1 MYGEENQSMNQTSGP
16 TQPAARCA
24 VAFLYPCRAI
34 LPALLLPLLLL
45 AASARAAVV
54 GPAGYTN
61 DFSVQP
67 AAADWATWSRAGGA
81 NDNYVPDTDVNSIIT
96 AGGVVLQTAVGAASP
111 ANQLTNALWSSPG
124 QYLQTRPTGNRF
136 TTLMAKF
143 VNGSGTNASEIGIS
157 YLTAMLGAAAPE
169 DAGLGERVYF
179 SLSGALNS
187 WTNLASLN
195 STSTNLSGVL
205 ATNLA
210 INWTNGGSLYLLW
223 IDDNASGLTADMA
236 YQIDNFSLRINAGL
250 PPVLAAFINTPA
262 SNSLHVST
270 APVTATATAV
280 YGTPPHS
287 IEYFTNSGAGNTVFA
302 SAGSSGTAP
311 FTVALGNLTA
321 GTYNIYAVVTD
332 AQPSSATSF
341 TNTFFVAD
349 PMSFTLNAPAD
360 GASLDEAVSVTASAS
375 VAGGTAPYS
384 VQFHLDNVPAGPPV
398 TSAPYERNFGTLF
411 VGTHT
416 VKAVVTDAKGWVS
429 NSAISTIHI
438 TGALGVTGTPTNGAT
453 FIHGE
458 NVILTAAPGGG
469 TAPYS
474 VAFHTNGVSVG
485 MVSAAPFATN
495 VGILEP
501 GVYTTY
507 AVATDSSLPAPH
519 EAASS
524 TNTFTVLPNPIVVT
538 VTNPTNGQSAVAGLS
553 FTFAASASVSAP
565 PTVVRV
571 EFFLNGLPVGV
582 DSNAP
587 FTATVSSPVAGTQL
601 VYAVATDSLG
611 RTGYS
616 PTNTVVFIVD
626 PLVNNNFANRIE
638 LGTPAHVTGN
648 NTGAGTEGG
657 EPTSQFGGGVFIQW
671 GATLWY
677 KWTAP
682 FRGSVTIDTLG
693 SEFDTVLSVYTGTAV
708 NGLTLVQRNNDF
720 GGTSGS
726 LVSFAVTAGTEYQI
740 QVGGWRPFG
749 PGTVAQTG
757 AFQLNLAMPPSV
769 TITSPAPGTVILAG
783 SNFTVEATA
792 ATAVGSITNVSLY
805 RGGTLVGAVTA
816 PPYSW
821 VVNNAPAGSNALFA
835 VAIDNLG
842 QVSTSAVVTVAVFN
856 LGLTLTAPLDNATFL
871 TTNPITLGA
880 YALLGA
886 GTMTNV
892 EFFVDDVKVAE
903 ATNAPF
909 VAAWANPP
917 GGSHRVHAV
926 GRADDGATY
935 LSQLAFI
942 GVGHRLVV
950 SNSVWLFRDD
960 GSDQGTNWIALDADV
975 SGWGSGPAP
984 LGYSDSN
991 GRQVLTTNNFG
1002 PDSNNKFPTT
1012 YYRQTF
1018 NVSGI
1023 ASLTNVI
1030 LNVQRDDGV
1039 VIYLNGAELTR
1050 NNMPAGPVTYTTFAS
1065 ANAADDGGTTFTLN
1079 LDPTLLV
1086 EGTNVVA
1093 AEVHQDSANSSDI
1106 WFVMEV
1112 IGVPAIIRNL
1122 PPVVSLIEPT
1132 NAVFVGPVSLQLVA
1146 TASDPDGV
1154 MIRVDFFDNGTKIGE
1169 VLGTGPDFA
1178 FTWTNPPVGTHSL
1191 TAVGVDDLGGRGFS
1205 AALTNT
1211 IYDAEGRPYA
1221 RVTWPAYGS
1230 RIQGPTNLLVT
1241 AFATAIDA
1249 VTNVE
1254 FYTNGVFFGS
1264 DAEAPFA
1271 AWWTTDFGTN
1281 ELVVVAEGA
1290 NGLRGTSTVSL
1301 AVITM
1306 PPTNTVAPYII
1317 AKNPPAFTGVT
1328 NMTSITVVFS
1338 EPVQGVDAGDML
1350 INGVPATGLIGV
1362 AGMSNYTFTFPEPP
1376 YGEVEVA
1383 FAAGHG
1389 ITDYGWPTLL
1399 PLDELDPSAAWE
1411 YEQLDRVPPVLVSR
1425 SPAPG
1430 VTVSNLFTVSVGFSE
1445 AVVGVNPEDLLV
1457 SGTAAYA
1464 VTNLDNTNFIF
1475 FVSQPLSGTVTVNW
1489 AASPGIVDTG
1499 SNAFVPESWSF
1510 VLDARTLIFGSNT
1523 VWRWRPATNEASTP
1537 SNLWRFASGFSDAD
1551 WSNAPAPFFYNDPY
1565 TNVALGIFGTRLT
1578 GMRSNYTCI
1587 FLRKEFVLSTVSPVQ
1602 GLFLHAQSDDGFI
1615 AWINGVE
1622 ALRVN
1627 VPAGDPAYNSRAL
1640 SAITESAGGGAPY
1653 NLYTLSNFWAAVNG
1667 TNVLAI
1673 QAFNLNLND
1682 ADFGFNAQ
1690 LSGTYSDTATTAPQV
1705 RSNSPPSGDI
1715 FHLTN
1720 LVVTFSE
1727 AVTNVDAA
1735 DLLINGVPAS
1745 AVATADGVA
1754 WDFTFPQPPYGPVT
1768 VVWNAGHG
1776 IVDFDNPPRPFNA
1789 SAANATFQYLLINPS
1804 APVIVA
1810 KLPAASTTVTSLTSI
1825 AITFSEPVTGVD
1837 AADLRLNGVPATGLS
1852 SASPSN
1858 HVFTFPQPPFGNI
1871 AVTWAGGHGIKDL
1884 EPEANAFDPSRP
1896 GHTWSYLLV
1905 DPVPSVAITNPAN
1918 FSYVLAGTVVTIRAR
1933 ATDNDGVI
1941 ERVGFYADANL
1952 LGETTNAP
1960 YTFIWSNMPVASY
1973 TLRAVAVDNTGIYA
1987 TSAPVVLNIVSN
1999 LPVVLTRGPYLQ
2011 SLSST
2016 GTVVRWRTDGAS
2028 DAVVRYGTAPD
2039 SLTNIA
2045 VQAFSTNEHIVS
2057 VPGLSPSST
2066 YYYSIGSSEQLL
2078 AGGAIDGTNF
2088 WFKTSPVAGTRGPT
2102 RIWALGDSGTANAN
2116 QIAVRDAFYN
2126 FAATNGRMSD
2136 LWLMLGDNAYNSGT
2150 DTEYQNAVFN
2160 MYPATLRNYC
2170 LWPTI
2175 GNHESAQSTS
2185 TTISYPYL
2193 DIFSL
2198 PQNAEAGGVPSGS
2211 LKYYSFDYANIHFVC
2226 LDSMTSGRTATTPMA
2241 QWLTNDLA
2249 NNVQEW
2255 TVVFFHHPPYTK
2267 GSHNSDTESD
2277 LIAIRQN
2284 LMPLL
2289 EAAHVDLVLCGHSH
2303 SYERSY
2309 LLNGHYGL
2317 STTLTAG
2324 MKINPGN
2331 GRADG
2336 DGAYSKNPQGDGVV
2350 YTVAGSSGQISGGT
2364 LNHPAHFFSINELGS
2379 LVIDV
2384 VSNRLDM
2391 MFLNSTGDTRDRVTL
2406 IKLAPAAPTGL
2417 VAAGVSSTQIDLAWN
2432 DVATNELSYLVERSL
2447 DGTNFTF
2454 ALSAPAN
2461 STNAS
2466 DIGLIPDTG
2475 YFYRVRA
2482 VNAVGASDWSDIAS
2496 ASTTNGAPIIAAIS
2510 DAIVNAGGALI
2521 FTNTVTDPDAGSQF
2535 TWALDPAFPPSAVLN
2550 PTNGIF
2556 MWIPR
2561 REHAGTTNSITVRVT
2576 DNGVPPL
2583 SATRTFTVIVRDQVE
2598 LGLDAQALRAGTRS
2612 NILFT
2617 ARSTARLTNFTV
2629 TVQFPAERLVD
2640 FAAENLTPALGTIT
2654 LDTNVPGAGV
2664 LAFNSLPGLVLADG
2678 GPMARLHFSAVAGQ
2692 SSAFVPLHLA
2702 GPVVMRAEEGLAPT
2716 VVSKDGR
2723 AVVIA
2728 DRGLL
2733 EASAGTNG
2741 TRLLTLYGIPGV
2753 SYTIETS
2760 PTPTIPASWAFW
2772 QTYMPTNIEAVLV
2785 LPAPAG
2791 PSIFYRA
2798 RQ

>member
-1 MYGEENQSMNQTSGP
+1 MKLISGP

-24 VAFLYPCRAI
+24 VAFPRPAI
-34 LPALLLPLLLL
+34 LPVLLLPLLLFHAGAQ
-45 AASARAAVV
+45 AAEV

-67 AAADWATWSRAGGA
+67 VAADWATWSRAGNA
-81 NDNYVPDTDVNSIIT
+81 NDNYGPDTDVNSIIS
-96 AGGVVLQTAVGAASP
+96 AAGVVSQTAVGAASP
-111 ANQLTNALWSSPG
+111 AIQLTNATWSSPG
-124 QYLQTRPTGNRF
+124 QYLQTRPTGNRY

-143 VNGSGTNASEIGIS
+143 VNNTGTNASEIAIG
-157 YLTAMLGAAAPE
+157 YLTAMLGAAVPE

-179 SLSGALNS
+179 SMSGALNS
-187 WTNLASLN
+187 WTNLPTFTSA
-195 STSTNLSGVL
+195 STNLSGIL
-205 ATNLA
+205 STNLA

-223 IDDNASGLTADMA
+223 IDDNASGTTADMA
-236 YQIDNFSLRINAGL
+236 YQIDNFSLRVTAGL
-250 PPVLAAFINTPA
+250 PPVLAAFVNTPA

-280 YGTPPHS
+280 YGTPPYS
-287 IEYFTNSGAGNTVFA
+287 IEYFTNSGVGNTVFA
-302 SAGSSGTAP
+302 SAGSSAGAP
-311 FTVALGNLTA
+311 FDVPLGNLAA
-321 GTYNIYAVVTD
+321 GTYNIFAVVTD
-332 AQPSSATSF
+332 GQPASAVSF
-341 TNTFFVAD
+341 TNTFLVAD
-349 PMSFTLNAPAD
+349 PIAFTLDAPAN
-360 GASLDEAVSVTASAS
+360 GADFDEAVSITASAS

-384 VQFHLDNVPAGPPV
+384 VQFLLDNVPSGSPV
-398 TSAPYERNFGTLF
+398 TGAPYERNFGPLF

-429 NSAISTIHI
+429 NSAVSTIHI
-438 TGALGVTGTPTNGAT
+438 TGALGVTATPTNGAT
-453 FIHGE
+453 FSFGE
-458 NVILTAAPGGG
+458 NIVLTAAPGGG

-474 VAFHTNGVSVG
+474 VAFYTNDVLVG
-485 MVSAAPFATN
+485 TMPSAPFTTN
-495 VGILEP
+495 LGILEP
-501 GVYTTY
+501 GIYTTH
-507 AVATDSSLPAPH
+507 ALVTDNAAPSPH
-519 EAASS
+519 QAASG
-524 TNTFTVLPNPIVVT
+524 TNTFTVLPNPIVVM
-538 VTNPTNGQSAVAGLS
+538 VTNPTNGQTGVAGLP
-553 FTFAASASVSAP
+553 FVFAASAAVGAP
-565 PTVVRV
+565 LTVARV
-571 EFFLNGLPVGV
+571 EFFLNDLPVGL
-582 DSNAP
+582 DSAAP
-587 FTATVSSPVAGTQL
+587 FTATVPAPLAGTQL

-616 PTNTVVFIVD
+616 ATNTVVFIID
-626 PLVNNNFANRIE
+626 PLANNLFVNRIE
-638 LGTPAHVTGN
+638 LGTPARVTGN
-648 NTGAGTEGG
+648 NTGATTEPQ
-657 EPTSQFGGGVFIQW
+657 EPTTQFGGGTFLQW

-682 FRGSVTIDTLG
+682 FSGSVTIDTLG
-693 SEFDTVLSVYTGTAV
+693 GELDTVLCVYTGTAV

-720 GGTSGS
+720 GGTQGS
-726 LVSFAVTAGTEYQI
+726 RVSFAVAAGTEYQI

-749 PGTVAQTG
+749 QGTVAQTG

-769 TITSPAPGTVILAG
+769 TITSPAPGTVFLAG

-792 ATAVGSITNVSLY
+792 ATAVGTITNVALY
-805 RGGTLVGAVTA
+805 RGGALVGELAG

-835 VAIDNLG
+835 VATDNLG

-856 LGLTLTAPLDNATFL
+856 PGLTLTAPLDNATFL
-871 TTNPITLGA
+871 TANPITLGA
-880 YALLGA
+880 YALLDA

-892 EFFVDDVKVAE
+892 EFFVNDVKVGE
-903 ATNAPF
+903 ATNTPF
-909 VAAWANPP
+909 TALWMNPA

-926 GRADDGATY
+926 GRADDGATHI
-935 LSQLAFI
+935 SQLTFI
-942 GVGHRLVV
+942 GVGHPLVA
-950 SNSVWLFRDD
+950 SNSVWHFRDD

-991 GRQVLTTNNFG
+991 GRQVLTTNSFG
-1002 PDSNNKFPTT
+1002 PDANGKYPTT
-1012 YYRQTF
+1012 YYRQVF
-1018 NVSGI
+1018 NASGL
-1023 ASLTNVI
+1023 AALTNVI

-1039 VIYLNGAELTR
+1039 VIHLNGAELTR
-1050 NNMPAGPVTYTTFAS
+1050 YNMPAGPVTYTTFAS
-1065 ANAADDGGTTFTLN
+1065 ANAADDGGATISMNLN
-1079 LDPTLLV
+1079 PALLV

-1093 AEVHQDSANSSDI
+1093 VELHQDSANSSDI

-1122 PPVVSLIEPT
+1122 PPAVSLIEPT
-1132 NAVFVGPVSLQLVA
+1132 NGVFVGPATLQLSA
-1146 TASDPDGV
+1146 TATDSDGT
-1154 MIRVDFFDNGTKIGE
+1154 MTRVDFYDNGTKIGE
-1169 VLGTGPDFA
+1169 VSGTGPAYA

-1211 IYDAEGRPYA
+1211 IYDGEGRPFA
-1221 RVTWPAYGS
+1221 RVTWPAYGA

-1241 AFATAIDA
+1241 AFATALDA
-1249 VTNVE
+1249 VTNAE
-1254 FYTNGVFFGS
+1254 FYVNGTFFGS
-1264 DAEAPFA
+1264 DSEAPFA

-1290 NGLRGTSTVSL
+1290 NGLRGTSAVSI

-1306 PPTNTVAPYII
+1306 PPTNTVAPFII
-1317 AKNPPAFTGVT
+1317 AKSPPPFTGVT

-1376 YGEVEVA
+1376 YGEVEVV

-1399 PLDELDPSAAWE
+1399 PLDELDPAAAWE
-1411 YEQLDRVPPVLVSR
+1411 YEQLDRVPPVLASR
-1425 SPAPG
+1425 SPEPG

-1445 AVVGVNPEDLLV
+1445 AVTGVNPEDLLV
-1457 SGTAAYA
+1457 SGTPAYA
-1464 VTNLDNTNFIF
+1464 VTNLDNTNFVF
-1475 FVSQPLSGTVTVNW
+1475 SVSQPLSGTVTVSW
-1489 AASPGIVDTG
+1489 AASPGIVDLG
-1499 SNAFVPESWSF
+1499 SNAFVPEGWSF

-1537 SNLWRFASGFSDAD
+1537 SNLWRFATGFPDAD

-1587 FLRKEFVLSTVSPVQ
+1587 FLRKEFVISTVSPVQ
-1602 GLFLHAQSDDGFI
+1602 GLSLHAQSDDGFI

-1622 ALRVN
+1622 VLRVN
-1627 VPAGDPAYNSRAL
+1627 VPAGNPAYNSRAL
-1640 SAITESAGGGAPY
+1640 AAVTESPGGGAPY

-1690 LSGTYSDTATTAPQV
+1690 LSGVYSDTTTVAPQV
-1705 RSNSPPSGDI
+1705 RSNTPPSGDV

-1745 AVATADGVA
+1745 AVTTANDVA

-1768 VVWNAGHG
+1768 VTWSNAHG
-1776 IVDFDNPPRPFNA
+1776 IVDFDTPARPFNA
-1789 SAANATFQYLLINPS
+1789 LATNATFRYLLVNPS
-1804 APVIVA
+1804 APVIVS
-1810 KLPAASTTVTSLTSI
+1810 KLPAASTTVTSLTSVE
-1825 AITFSEPVTGVD
+1825 ITFSEPVTGVD
-1837 AADLRLNGVPATGLS
+1837 AADLRLNGVAATGLS
-1852 SASPSN
+1852 TVSASN
-1858 HVFTFPQPPFGNI
+1858 YVFTFSQPPYGNV
-1871 AVTWAGGHGIKDL
+1871 AVTWAAGHGIADV
-1884 EPEANAFDPSRP
+1884 EPETNAFDPSRP
-1896 GHTWSYLLV
+1896 GHTWSYPLV
-1905 DPVPSVAITNPAN
+1905 NPVPSVAITSPTN
-1918 FSYVLAGTVVTIRAR
+1918 FSYIVAGTVVTIRAT

-1941 ERVGFYADANL
+1941 ERVGFYAGADL

-1960 YTFIWSNMPVASY
+1960 YTFGWSNMPVAGY

-1999 LPVVLTRGPYLQ
+1999 PPVVLTRGPYLQ
-2011 SLSST
+2011 MMSST
-2016 GTVVRWRTDGAS
+2016 GTVVRWRTDAAS
-2028 DAVVRYGTAPD
+2028 DAVVRYGPAPD
-2039 SLTNIA
+2039 SLTNVA

-2057 VPGLSPSST
+2057 VPGLAPET
-2066 YYYSIGSSEQLL
+2066 FYYYSIGSSEQLL
-2078 AGGAIDGTNF
+2078 AGGGIAGSNH
-2088 WFKTSPVAGTRGPT
+2088 WFKTSPVTGTRGPT

-2126 FAATNGRMSD
+2126 FAASTNGPMSD

-2160 MYPATLRNYC
+2160 IYPATLRNYC

-2175 GNHESAQSTS
+2175 GNHETAQSTS
-2185 TTISYPYL
+2185 TTITYPYL

-2198 PQNAEAGGVPSGS
+2198 PQNGEAGGVPSGS
-2211 LKYYSFDYANIHFVC
+2211 PKYYSFDYANIHFIC
-2226 LDSMTSGRTATTPMA
+2226 LDSMTSGRTASTPMA

-2267 GSHNSDTESD
+2267 GSHDSDAESD
-2277 LIAIRQN
+2277 LVAIRQN

-2289 EAAHVDLVLCGHSH
+2289 EAGHVDLVLCGHSH

-2317 STTLTAG
+2317 SGTLTAA
-2324 MKINPGN
+2324 MKINGGN
-2331 GRADG
+2331 GRVDG
-2336 DGAYSKNPQGDGVV
+2336 TGAYSKNPQGEGVV
-2350 YTVAGSSGQISGGT
+2350 YSVAGSSGQISGGA
-2364 LNHPAHFFSINELGS
+2364 LNHPAHFIGINELGS

-2391 MFLNSTGDTRDRVTL
+2391 IFLNSAGQTRDRVTL
-2406 IKLAPAAPTGL
+2406 IKLVPAAPTGL
-2417 VAAGVSSTQIDLAWN
+2417 AATGVSSTQIDLAWN
-2432 DVATNELSYLVERSL
+2432 DVATNELSFVIERSL

-2454 ALSAPAN
+2454 ALSVPAN

-2466 DIGLIPDTG
+2466 DTGLLPATG
-2475 YFYRVRA
+2475 YYHRVRA
-2482 VNAVGASDWSDIAS
+2482 VNAVGSSDWSNIAAS
-2496 ASTTNGAPIIAAIS
+2496 STTNGAPVIAAIS
-2510 DAIVNAGGALI
+2510 DAIVSAGGVLI
-2521 FTNTVTDPDAGSQF
+2521 FTNTAVDPDAGSQF
-2535 TWALDPAFPPSAVLN
+2535 VWALDPGFPAGARLN
-2550 PTNGIF
+2550 PTNGVFI
-2556 MWIPR
+2556 WLPSG
-2561 REHAGTTNSITVRVT
+2561 EQAGTTNSITVRVT

-2583 SATRTFTVIVRDQVE
+2583 SATRTFTVIVRDLVE
-2598 LGLDAQALRAGTRS
+2598 LGVGSQAVRAGQWT
-2612 NILFT
+2612 NVPFT
-2617 ARSTARLTNFTV
+2617 VFSTAPLTNLGV
-2629 TVQFPAERLVD
+2629 SVQFQIERLAG
-2640 FAAENLTPALGTIT
+2640 FAAENVAPALGTIT
-2654 LDTNVPGAGV
+2654 LDTNIAGTGV
-2664 LAFNSLPGLVLADG
+2664 VAFNSLPGQVLSG
-2678 GPMARLHFSAVAGQ
+2678 TQTLARLHFSAVAGQ

-2716 VVSKDGR
+2716 VVLKDGR
-2723 AVVIA
+2723 VVVIA
-2728 DRGLL
+2728 ERGLL
-2733 EASAGTNG
+2733 EAGAGTND

-2753 SYTIETS
+2753 TYTIETS
-2760 PTPTIPASWAFW
+2760 PTPAIPASWSFW
-2772 QTYMPTNIEAVLV
+2772 QTYTPTNLEAVLV
-2785 LPAPAG
+2785 LPPPPG

-2798 RQ
+2798 QH